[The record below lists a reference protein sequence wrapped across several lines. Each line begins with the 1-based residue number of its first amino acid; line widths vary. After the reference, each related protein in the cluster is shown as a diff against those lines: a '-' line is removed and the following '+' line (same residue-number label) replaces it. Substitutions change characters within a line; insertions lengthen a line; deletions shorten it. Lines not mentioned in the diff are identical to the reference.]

1 MFYVDAGAASLQA
14 ALLPSMNVFFYL
26 DRRREVLATVAI
38 LTVLNIVLTLVSFQM
53 GAAYYGYGY
62 GSGLTLCSALLI
74 AMVLALRVLEHNFS
88 RLEYETFML
97 Q

>member
-1 MFYVDAGAASLQA
+1 
-14 ALLPSMNVFFYL
+14 MNVFFYL
-26 DRRREVLATVAI
+26 DRRREALTTVAI
-38 LTVLNIVLTLVSFQM
+38 LTVLNIVLTLVSLQM

-62 GSGLTLCSALLI
+62 GLTLCSALLI

>member
-1 MFYVDAGAASLQA
+1 MLYVDAVAANLPV

-53 GAAYYGYGY
+53 GAAYYGYG
-62 GSGLTLCSALLI
+62 LTLSSADRDGI
-74 AMVLALRVLEHNFS
+74 GAAGA
-88 RLEYETFML
+88 
-97 Q
+97 

>member
-1 MFYVDAGAASLQA
+1 MFYVDAVAANLPV

-62 GSGLTLCSALLI
+62 GYGYGLTLSSADRDGI
-74 AMVLALRVLEHNFS
+74 GAAGA
-88 RLEYETFML
+88 
-97 Q
+97 

>member
-1 MFYVDAGAASLQA
+1 MLYVDAVAANLPV

-38 LTVLNIVLTLVSFQM
+38 LTVLNIVLTLVSLQM
-53 GAAYYGYGY
+53 GTAYYGY
-62 GSGLTLCSALLI
+62 GLTLCSALLI
-74 AMVLALRVLEHNFS
+74 AMVLALRVLEHNIS

>member
-1 MFYVDAGAASLQA
+1 MLYVDAVAASLQAALLPCCPA

-62 GSGLTLCSALLI
+62 GYGLTLCSADRDGI
-74 AMVLALRVLEHNFS
+74 GAAGA
-88 RLEYETFML
+88 
-97 Q
+97 